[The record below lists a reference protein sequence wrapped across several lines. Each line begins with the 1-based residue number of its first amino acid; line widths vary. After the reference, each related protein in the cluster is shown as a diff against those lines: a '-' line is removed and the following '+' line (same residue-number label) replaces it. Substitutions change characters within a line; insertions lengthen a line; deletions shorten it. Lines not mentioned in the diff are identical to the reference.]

1 MRLTKRTN
9 LSVTI
14 LLLLFGLICILVLP
28 GLPVGRAATTPRG
41 PSQKVS
47 TSGLDGARQ
56 AAMEKLYGQL
66 KSGDSF
72 SEEEGI
78 ILRRFAAGGA
88 ITDLEADLVIS
99 RALYDFYILGKEL
112 TKEQEDLFDRYSLFV
127 ARRPTDVA
135 DLKTQLLNKRKAAAA
150 TAPPRSTPLAP
161 PTNDTCAG
169 AEVIAGTGPF
179 PIFTAVTADI
189 TDATV
194 TGDPPVPSCQTSVSR
209 SIWYRFTPAASGV
222 YAISTCGSDG
232 TASTLDDAVMAIYTS
247 SDGTCGGTFTEIPTA
262 GLSAGCSDDDCVTEA
277 LQAVITTQLNAGTQY
292 YIVVWQF
299 EDTPPAP
306 PTPGNTSVQ
315 LRISQVVPPV
325 NDTCA
330 GAVAL
335 ALDTPVTG
343 TTAFA
348 LNDYHLSGSACFTGL
363 GQTAS
368 TADGNDVVYSFVAPA
383 AGSYSFRTTN
393 FDIVSNLVLY
403 TASSCPAATPGSPV
417 TVATCLAAS
426 NRVIGNT
433 SEEVVC
439 QPMTVGQQLFIFV
452 DQGTATFDGSS
463 FTIEVNLCTRE
474 VEPNGT
480 PATANAFQCG
490 IEGTISPGT
499 EADFYTLGSLAAG
512 SRVFAMVDA
521 IPAKSNDFDMRITTA
536 TDTLEYD
543 DWENAQP
550 FGSNA
555 PNVAGTPATGVATF
569 IRINHF
575 ASLESEPYRLY
586 AVVQPPGANPNCN
599 CAATDEA
606 EPNNTTATA
615 NTASN
620 NFFYGTLSAPSPSTD
635 VDVYS
640 FTANAGD
647 LIFLS
652 LDGDPKRD
660 NTTINGQLALL
671 SSAGA
676 TLISVN
682 DGGVMSSNTPGA
694 GSLVATTPFSPGEA
708 LLWRATTTG
717 TYYAQVS
724 IGTSTLATG
733 VGDYL
738 LSISRNCFA
747 GTPPTANVSGI
758 ISYCITPSRQVPG
771 VLVTASPSLQTS
783 TSDIAGS
790 YNLTGLTQGGNY
802 TVTPSKTGDVNG
814 ITSFDASLVA
824 RAAASLITLTSCQQ
838 IAGDASNNGS
848 IASFDAS
855 LIARTAASIPNTGIA
870 GTWKFVPSSRFNPN
884 LSGNQTGQNYDAI
897 LVGDVSGNWT
907 PPGSG
912 PTARQTQAPTVST
925 VSVSL
930 PNSAAPSGA
939 SLSIAVTVGQL
950 PAAADLN
957 AVFSFDLRL
966 VFNPAVLQLQGTPVT
981 TAGTLTNGIT
991 PTVNADNVNGVLIA
1005 NVFSA
1010 APITGSGVLLRVNF
1024 TAVGAQ
1030 GLSSPLTWQANAGGF
1045 PPNGF
1050 IFNEGDPGAS
1060 PITNGSVTVL
1070 SPTAVKL
1077 NSLAASGYEKGVF
1090 LQWQT
1095 GYEANNLGFNV
1106 YRSTGGDFT
1115 RITPE
1120 ILAGSALVTGA
1131 VPLTA
1136 GRSYGWWD
1144 PHAQDNQDA
1153 LYYIEDID
1161 LNGYRTLHGPVA
1173 VVRTGGSPPEHSQA
1187 ALLSQLGKG
1196 SRLVG
1201 PPPLALGAS
1210 KSSFVRT
1217 SQNDFPLASGAAVK
1231 IAVREDGWYR
1241 IGRSELLAAGLS
1253 PDVNPRFLQ
1262 LYVDGRELPFIVT
1275 GEADGRFDSNDA
1287 VEFFGTA
1294 MDSAAT
1300 DQHVYW
1306 LVAGSRAGE
1315 RVQSTPVHK
1324 GSPSPASFQ
1333 FTVQRKD
1340 RTVYFSGLRNGDR
1353 ENFFG
1358 AVIAGNSVDQELT
1371 VQHLD
1376 EASRE
1381 PASLDVSL
1389 QGVTLAGHQVRVIFN
1404 GTDVGSV
1411 SFVGQAAGMAHISIS
1426 SSLLKEG
1433 ANRVTLSAQ
1442 GGQIDVSL
1450 VDNIQ
1455 LSYQRTFTADNN
1467 TLRVTAS
1474 SNQVVTIGGFTND
1487 KIQVM
1492 DITNSGAVQ
1501 ELTGNVQQDKFGYS
1515 VTVTT
1520 PWGSDERILF
1530 AFASEQVSR
1539 PAAVWANRPSKL
1551 RQRGQGADL
1560 LIVTRPDFIDGLELL
1575 KAVRLRQGL
1584 SVSMVDAEDIYDE
1597 FNYGHK
1603 SPLALKDFLL
1613 FARVNWKKAP
1623 RFLLLAGDA
1632 SYDPKNYLGRGDF
1645 DFVPTKLIDTQFME
1659 TASDDWLGDSDGD
1672 GLSEMAIGRLPMRTA
1687 EDALQMALKIISYDQ
1702 SARTEGVVLVAD
1714 SSDGYDFAAMNS
1726 QLKSLIP
1733 PDTRVTEIDRGKLEP
1748 ATAKSELLAAINA
1761 GKKVVNYAGHGSV
1774 DMWRGNL
1781 LTASDVSSMNNG
1793 ANTTLFVMMTC
1804 LNGYFVDPQ
1813 LDSLAE
1819 ALMKW
1824 NNGAAVAVWASSGM
1838 TMPDDQGVM
1847 DVEAF
1852 ARLFDPN
1859 NSLTLGEITSRAKAR
1874 VLNTDVRLTW
1884 VLFGDPTTRLK

>member
-1 MRLTKRTN
+1 MRLAKRTN
-9 LSVTI
+9 LGVTI
-14 LLLLFGLICILVLP
+14 LLLLFGLTCVLVLP
-28 GLPVGRAATTPRG
+28 GLPVGRAATTPRVPG
-41 PSQKVS
+41 QKVS
-47 TSGLDGARQ
+47 SSGLDSTRQ

-78 ILRRFAAGGA
+78 ILRRFAAGSA
-88 ITDLEADLVIS
+88 ITDLEADVVIS
-99 RALYDFYILGKEL
+99 RALYDFYIVGKEL
-112 TKEQEDLFDRYSLFV
+112 TKEQQELLDRYSLFV
-127 ARRPTDVA
+127 AHRSTDVA
-135 DLKTQLLNKRKAAAA
+135 DLKTHLLNKRIAAAA
-150 TAPPRSTPLAP
+150 AAPPRNTPLAP
-161 PTNDTCAG
+161 PTNDTCAQ
-169 AEVIAGTGPF
+169 AEVIAGAGPF
-179 PIFTAVTADI
+179 PKFTAVTADI

-194 TGDPPVPSCQTSVSR
+194 TGDPPLPSCQTNVSR
-209 SIWYRFTPAASGV
+209 SIWYTFMPAASGI
-222 YAISTCGSDG
+222 YTISTCAFDG
-232 TASTLDDAVMAIYTS
+232 TSTTLDDTVMAIYTS
-247 SDGTCGGTFTEIPTA
+247 SNGTCAGTFAEIPTS
-262 GLSAGCSDDDCVTEA
+262 GLSDGCSDDDCVSEA

-292 YIVVWQF
+292 YIVVWQW
-299 EDTPPAP
+299 DTPP
-306 PTPGNTSVQ
+306 PTPGDTAVQ
-315 LRISQVVPPV
+315 LRVSQVVPPV

-330 GAVAL
+330 GAAAL
-335 ALDTPVTG
+335 SLDTPVTG
-343 TTAFA
+343 TTEFA
-348 LNDYHLSGSACFTGL
+348 SNDYHLSGAACFTGL

-368 TADGNDVVYSFVAPA
+368 TADGNDVVYSFVAPSV
-383 AGSYSFRTTN
+383 GSYSFRATN

-403 TASSCPAATPGSPV
+403 TASSCPAATPGTPV
-417 TVATCLAAS
+417 TVATCSAAS
-426 NRVIGNT
+426 NRVTVNT

-439 QPMTVGQQLFIFV
+439 QPLTAGQQVFIFV
-452 DQGTATFDGSS
+452 DQSVVTSDGSS
-463 FTIEVNLCTRE
+463 FTIEVNLCARE
-474 VEPNGT
+474 AEPNDT
-480 PATANAFQCG
+480 PATASAFQCG

-512 SRVFAMVDA
+512 SRVFAIVDA
-521 IPAKSNDFDMRITTA
+521 VAAKSNDFDMRVTTA

-543 DWENAQP
+543 DFENVIT

-555 PNVAGTPATGVATF
+555 PNVAGTPTTGVPTF
-569 IRINHF
+569 LRINHF

-599 CAATDEA
+599 NCSATNET

-615 NTASN
+615 NIASS

-652 LDGDPKRD
+652 LDGDPTRN
-660 NTTINGQLALL
+660 NTPTNGQLALL

-676 TLISVN
+676 TLVSVN
-682 DGGVMSSNTPGA
+682 DGGSSSSTTPGG
-694 GSLVATTPFSPGEA
+694 GSLVSGTPFSPGEA
-708 LLWRATTTG
+708 LVWRATTTG
-717 TYYAQVS
+717 NYYAEVS
-724 IGTSTLATG
+724 SGTSSIATG
-733 VGDYL
+733 AGDYL

-747 GTPPTANVSGI
+747 GTAPTASISGTV
-758 ISYCITPSRQVPG
+758 SYCITPPTKLVPG
-771 VLVTASPSLQTS
+771 VLLTATPSLQTS
-783 TSDIAGS
+783 TSDIAGN
-790 YNLTGLTQGGNY
+790 YNLAGLTQGGNH
-802 TVTPSKTGDVNG
+802 TVTPTKAGDVNG

-870 GTWKFVPSSRFNPN
+870 GTWKFVPTSRLNAN
-884 LSGNQTGQNYDAI
+884 LSANQTGQNYDAI

-912 PTARQTQAPTVST
+912 PTSQRAQAPTVST

-939 SLSIAVTVGQL
+939 SLSVAVTVGQL

-957 AVFSFDLRL
+957 AVFSFDLRM
-966 VFNPAVLQLQGTPVT
+966 VFNPAVLQLLATAVT
-981 TAGTLTNGIT
+981 TTGTLTNGIT

-1024 TAVGAQ
+1024 TAVGSQ
-1030 GLSSPLTWQANAGGF
+1030 GSSSPLTWQANAGGF

-1050 IFNEGDPGAS
+1050 IFNEGDPTAS
-1060 PITNGSVTVL
+1060 PITNGNVMVL

-1077 NSLAASGYEKGVF
+1077 NSLAAFGYEKGVF
-1090 LQWQT
+1090 IQWQT
-1095 GYEANNLGFNV
+1095 GYEANNLGFNL
-1106 YRSTGGDFT
+1106 YRTFGRDFT
-1115 RITPE
+1115 LITPE

-1131 VPLTA
+1131 APLTA

-1144 PHAQDNQDA
+1144 PGAQDNQDA

-1161 LNGYRTLHGPVA
+1161 LNGNRTLHGPLAA
-1173 VVRTGGSPPEHSQA
+1173 VRVGGSPPQHSQA

-1201 PPPLALGAS
+1201 PPPLAPQAS

-1217 SQNDFPLASGAAVK
+1217 SQGDFPLASGAAVK
-1231 IAVREDGWYR
+1231 IAVREEGWYR
-1241 IGRSELLAAGLS
+1241 VGQSELVAAGLN
-1253 PDVNPRFLQ
+1253 PDINPQLLQ
-1262 LYVDGRELPFIVT
+1262 LYVDGRELPIIVT
-1275 GEADGRFDSNDA
+1275 GEADGRFDSTDA
-1287 VEFFGTA
+1287 VEFFGTSI
-1294 MDSAAT
+1294 DSAET
-1300 DQHVYW
+1300 DIRVYW
-1306 LVAGSRAGE
+1306 LVVGSRAGE
-1315 RVQSTPVHK
+1315 RVQSTPIQK
-1324 GSPSPASFQ
+1324 GSPSPASFRY
-1333 FTVQRKD
+1333 TVQRKD

-1381 PASLDVSL
+1381 PALLDVSL
-1389 QGVTLAGHQVRVIFN
+1389 QGVTLVGHQVRVMLN

-1433 ANRVTLSAQ
+1433 ANQVTLSAQ
-1442 GGQIDVSL
+1442 GGQTDVSL
-1450 VDNIQ
+1450 VDSIQ

-1474 SNQVVTIGGFTND
+1474 SNQVLTVGGFTND

-1501 ELTGNVQQDKFGYS
+1501 ELTGSIQQDKSGYS
-1515 VTVTT
+1515 VTVST
-1520 PWGSDERILF
+1520 PSGAGDRILF
-1530 AFASEQVSR
+1530 AFANEQVR
-1539 PAAVWANRPSKL
+1539 HPAAVWANRPSKL

-1560 LIVTRPDFIDGLELL
+1560 LIVTRPDFVDALELL
-1575 KAVRLRQGL
+1575 KAMRQRQGL
-1584 SVSMVDAEDIYDE
+1584 SVTMVDAEDIYDE
-1597 FNYGHK
+1597 FNYGQK
-1603 SPLALKDFLL
+1603 SPQALKDFLL

-1672 GLSEMAIGRLPMRTA
+1672 GLAEMAIGRLPMRTA
-1687 EDALQMALKIISYDQ
+1687 EEALQIALKIINYDQ

-1726 QLKSLIP
+1726 QLKPLIP
-1733 PDTRVTEIDRGKLEP
+1733 PDTRVTEIDRGKLDP
-1748 ATAKSELLAAINA
+1748 ATAKSQLLAAINA

-1774 DMWRGNL
+1774 DLWRGNL

-1824 NNGAAVAVWASSGM
+1824 NNGAAIAVWASSGM
-1838 TMPDDQGVM
+1838 TMPGDQGVM
-1847 DVEAF
+1847 DVDAF
-1852 ARLFDPN
+1852 ARLFDPK
-1859 NSLTLGEITSRAKAR
+1859 NSLTVGEITLRAKAS

-1884 VLFGDPTTRLK
+1884 VLFGDPTTRLR